1 LGHSEY
7 KTGITCLIRHAFGA
21 GRRNIAQSFGNEGSI
36 PHLRPQGKLQDKQ
49 PFRGAKVLGDI
60 MASSDGFGH
69 DTLLQVV
76 CKAQGEK
83 QERLFP
89 IPI

>member
-1 LGHSEY
+1 MPH
-7 KTGITCLIRHAFGA
+7 KTCLWRGQ
-21 GRRNIAQSFGNEGSI
+21 AQYRPELWHEGSI

-60 MASSDGFGH
+60 VASSDGFGH